1 MENPFETIMVKLNSI
16 ERMLIEL
23 SKNKELEKRRIAD
36 ENEFFSINEI
46 ANYLKLARATVYKM
60 TCDRKIP
67 YYKRNG
73 KLYFVKKEIFDWLT
87 EGRRVT
93 IDEYAIQ
100 KEEEM
105 IRRRRR

>member
-60 TCDRKIP
+60 TCERKIP

-73 KLYFVKKEIFDWLT
+73 KLYFVKKEIFD
-87 EGRRVT
+87 
-93 IDEYAIQ
+93 
-100 KEEEM
+100 
-105 IRRRRR
+105 